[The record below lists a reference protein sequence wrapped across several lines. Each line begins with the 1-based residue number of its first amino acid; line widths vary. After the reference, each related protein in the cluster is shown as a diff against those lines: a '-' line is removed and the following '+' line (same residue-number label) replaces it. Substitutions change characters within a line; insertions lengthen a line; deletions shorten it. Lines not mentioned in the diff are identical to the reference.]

1 MMGKRVNY
9 AARSV
14 ISPDPRLL
22 PREVGIPPYFAVRL
36 SVPERATEANAKELR
51 RAVRNGARQHPGAL
65 AVEDEQGRVVS
76 LIGLPAAKRDALARS
91 LLARKTSAV
100 VVGGGGGGGGKGTA
114 AAAAAAPDGKVS
126 AAAAAAAAASPSTSS
141 TSFDPSSRSKI
152 VYRHLVDGDVVLT
165 NRQPTLHRPGLVAH
179 RARIL
184 NGERT
189 IRLHYANC
197 AAFNA
202 DFDGDEIN
210 LHAPQDLLGRAEA
223 RELVAA
229 ERQFVV
235 PTDGKPVRGLIQ
247 DAVVAGTRLCCR
259 GELLRREEATQLL
272 WNAVAPRQAG
282 DDEARMPFVR
292 LPPPA
297 ILKALPPGSLSP
309 PPAPP
314 PPAAKR
320 GGSGGAR
327 SPPSSS
333 SSLRDSAP
341 IWTGKQI
348 IDGILAC
355 IAAGRPPLTVFYATK
370 VPADAWPGG
379 LAFGAEENAAAAAAE
394 GGGGN
399 TRRKERPPFRLNPRA
414 EVDLGEG
421 SALVLS
427 GKFLTGT
434 LDKAAYGRGGIVHAV
449 HEVYGAIA
457 ADDLL
462 AALSRVGGAFLERR
476 GFTCGVGDLLLA
488 DSVERER
495 DELLAAA
502 DERARQAAVDFAVSR
517 GHAEVEVE
525 ESEKGAGSGSDSDS
539 LLRSALAALARASGG
554 DAAAALDA
562 CVTAPLHGLSSDV
575 IRACLPKGLVLP
587 FPANCLSM
595 MTTTGAKGSGVNF
608 SQISCLLG
616 QQELEGR
623 RVPRSAAGRT
633 LPCFA
638 PFDASARAGGYVA
651 DRFLSG
657 LRPQEY
663 YFHCMAG
670 REGLVDTTVKTARSG
685 YLQRCLVKCLEPLS
699 GGYDGTVRDGADS
712 SIVQFAYGDGDG
724 RDVAGASLLTDFRLT
739 AANAPAMALGL
750 RAREAK
756 ASTAAAA
763 AAEPETTSPAFEA
776 ALAAFLTE
784 TVAPSGVRDN
794 AVGGAGAVAAEAAT
808 RALNEEGEDEE
819 EGTTVLNK
827 SKKKTEKKKKPKPS
841 ALTFADLAR
850 VKFAQAALAPGEAV
864 GVLAAQSIGE
874 PSTQMTLNTF
884 HMAGRGDANVTM
896 GVPRLRELFMTAS
909 PHAATPSMDLP
920 LPPHSAASDPAS
932 ASHYIDD
939 DAAERLVRHL
949 RRVRLAEALAGIQVR
964 EAPAV
969 ASGSPGFG
977 SGARRR
983 SRCYRVTLTLLPASA
998 GVPSFETLET
1008 TFREKFVPALVG
1020 SMAAELRRAAASG
1033 AAAAAVV
1040 VASAAAAGDE
1050 GGEGGAARAASAA
1063 VEDGK
1068 DGSVDDCGAGGG
1080 SDRATPSKGK
1090 KAPKKQSKDGEDED
1104 AEADADFVDA
1114 KTAAR
1119 GGGAGSSSGPSK
1131 ANRERDAGYG
1141 VPDEDE
1147 AVELAAAR
1155 RPSIS
1160 PSPAGSDDD
1169 ENDDD
1174 DAGKT
1179 ARSRRPTS
1187 STPSAAA
1194 AASASASR
1202 AASKAAVAAAGV
1214 EAGEPLA
1221 DEEGRTLSLELR
1233 VPPSAPRLFLLQ
1245 LAERAAASPAAD
1257 VSAVPGVERA
1267 ALIVARNGSRLVRC
1281 EGVNLFGA
1289 FEAAISAVGAQH
1301 GGEANAADAAADAV
1315 AAATTTNDV
1324 GASLRALGVEAARTT
1339 LVAQAS
1345 ALFGAYGIG
1354 VDARHLGLIADFMTR
1369 RGGYSPCNRLGIDS
1383 STSPLLRVSFET
1395 AASFLAAATL
1405 SGEADALRSPAA
1417 RIALGRPVSVGTG
1430 CFGLR
1435 QKI

>member
-36 SVPERATEANAKELR
+36 SVPERVTEANAKELR
-51 RAVRNGARQHPGAL
+51 KAVRSGAREHPGAL

-76 LIGLPAAKRDALARS
+76 LIGLTAAKRDALARS
-91 LLARKTSAV
+91 LLARKSSAV
-100 VVGGGGGGGGKGTA
+100 VVGKGASAAAKMAPGGG
-114 AAAAAAPDGKVS
+114 GKVS
-126 AAAAAAAAASPSTSS
+126 AAAGATSPSPAAAATSS
-141 TSFDPSSRSKI
+141 SFDPAARSKI
-152 VYRHLVDGDVVLT
+152 VYRHLRDGDVVLT

-179 RARIL
+179 RCRVL
-184 NGERT
+184 SGERT

-223 RELVAA
+223 RELVGA

-259 GELLRREEATQLL
+259 GELLGRDEAAQLL
-272 WNAVAPRQAG
+272 WNAVAPRLPG
-282 DDEARMPFVR
+282 DDGARMPFVR

-297 ILKALPPGSLSP
+297 ILKALPPGSL
-309 PPAPP
+309 
-314 PPAAKR
+314 PPAAP
-320 GGSGGAR
+320 GAPAPR
-327 SPPSSS
+327 SDGD
-333 SSLRDSAP
+333 LAAP
-341 IWTGKQI
+341 LWTGKQI
-348 IDGILAC
+348 IDAILAFV
-355 IAAGRPPLTVFYATK
+355 AAGRPPLTVCYAAK

-379 LAFGAEENAAAAAAE
+379 LAFGAAPPPPPAA
-394 GGGGN
+394 GGGGGGG
-399 TRRKERPPFRLNPRA
+399 RGRARPPFRLNPSA
-414 EVDLGEG
+414 AVDLGEG
-421 SALVLS
+421 SVLVLR
-427 GKFLTGT
+427 GRLLTGT
-434 LDKAAYGRGGIVHAV
+434 LDKACYGRGGLVHAV
-449 HEVYGAIA
+449 HEVYGALA

-462 AALSRVGGAFLERR
+462 AALSRAGGCFLERR
-476 GFTCGVGDLLLA
+476 GFSCGVGDLLLTA
-488 DSVERER
+488 AAERER
-495 DELLAAA
+495 EGLLGAA
-502 DERARQAAVDFAVSR
+502 DGRARRAAVDFAASR
-517 GHAEVEVE
+517 GHAEAEAE
-525 ESEKGAGSGSDSDS
+525 EEEGGGGGGGAGPPDRDAS
-539 LLRSALAALARASGG
+539 LRAALAALARASGG
-554 DAAAALDA
+554 DADAALDA
-562 CVTAPLHGLSSDV
+562 CVTAPLNGLASDV
-575 IRACLPKGLVLP
+575 IRACLPRGLALP
-587 FPANCLSM
+587 FPRNCLSM

-638 PFDASARAGGYVA
+638 PFDPSARAGGFVA

-699 GGYDGTVRDGADS
+699 GAYDGTVRDGADS
-712 SIVQFAYGDGDG
+712 SVVQFAYGDGDG
-724 RDVAGASLLTDFRLT
+724 RDVAGASLLRDFRLA
-739 AANAPAMALGL
+739 AANAPALALGL
-750 RAREAK
+750 RAREAFE
-756 ASTAAAA
+756 ASAEASPAARARA
-763 AAEPETTSPAFEA
+763 SGEGPEATSPAFEA
-776 ALAAFLTE
+776 ALEAFMTE
-784 TVAPSGVRDN
+784 AVAPSGVRDSV
-794 AVGGAGAVAAEAAT
+794 VGGAGAVAAEAAT
-808 RALNEEGEDEE
+808 RALAAAAAGDGWGASEPKGEP
-819 EGTTVLNK
+819 K
-827 SKKKTEKKKKPKPS
+827 RKTSSPP
-841 ALTFADLAR
+841 LTFADLAR
-850 VKFAQAALAPGEAV
+850 VRFFQAALSPGEAV

-920 LPPHSAASDPAS
+920 LPGPAASGAAGSPVGDE
-932 ASHYIDD
+932 
-939 DAAERLVRHL
+939 AAERLVRRL
-949 RRVRLAEALAGIQVR
+949 RRVRLAEALSGIEVT

-969 ASGSPGFG
+969 ESAASGFG

-998 GVPSFETLET
+998 GVPSFETLEA

-1020 SMAAELRRAAASG
+1020 AVAAELRRAATG

-1040 VASAAAAGDE
+1040 AASAAGEEEGGAPAAAAVPASAAAA
-1050 GGEGGAARAASAA
+1050 S
-1063 VEDGK
+1063 
-1068 DGSVDDCGAGGG
+1068 AGGDG
-1080 SDRATPSKGK
+1080 DDVAERSSVPNSKK
-1090 KAPKKQSKDGEDED
+1090 KKQPKQSKDGEDED

-1119 GGGAGSSSGPSK
+1119 GGGGLPSGGGGSSSK
-1131 ANRERDAGYG
+1131 VNRERDAGYG
-1141 VPDEDE
+1141 VPDEEE
-1147 AVELAAAR
+1147 AEELAAGR

-1169 ENDDD
+1169 GDGGE
-1174 DAGKT
+1174 DAAAAAAA
-1179 ARSRRPTS
+1179 ARRRPSS
-1187 STPSAAA
+1187 STPSIAAA
-1194 AASASASR
+1194 AAAASR
-1202 AASKAAVAAAGV
+1202 AASKAAAAAAGV
-1214 EAGEPLA
+1214 DAGEPSA
-1221 DEEGRTLSLELR
+1221 DEAARALSLELR
-1233 VPPSAPRLFLLQ
+1233 VPPSAPRLLLLQ
-1245 LAERAAASPAAD
+1245 LAERAAASPASD

-1267 ALIVARNGSRLVRC
+1267 ALVVARNGSRLVRC

-1289 FEAAISAVGAQH
+1289 FEAAIAALGSASGGGA
-1301 GGEANAADAAADAV
+1301 ERNASSAAAVEIAAAADAV

-1324 GASLRALGVEAARTT
+1324 GASLRALGVEAARAT

-1383 STSPLLRVSFET
+1383 SASPLLRVSFET

-1417 RIALGRPVSVGTG
+1417 RIALGRPVGVGTG

-1435 QKI
+1435 QRL